1 MRSPLRG
8 DRSQARA
15 ARDRDRR
22 HPGRRRNAAA
32 HAARRPPPA
41 ARGAGGAQRLTRLV
55 GAGRTRELVYSGRLM
70 GADEALDLGII
81 ERVLPPKGVLPT
93 AVEDARRFAHGPRRA
108 LAAAKAAIAAAVT
121 TPGGPGI
128 QAEREAFLALFGTAD
143 QREGMAAFLEK
154 REPRFGG

>member
-8 DRSQARA
+8 DRRQARA

-32 HAARRPPPA
+32 HAARRPRPDARAGVQRPPD
-41 ARGAGGAQRLTRLV
+41 
-55 GAGRTRELVYSGRLM
+55 

-81 ERVLPPKGVLPT
+81 ERVLPPEGLLPP

-108 LAAAKAAIAAAVT
+108 LAAAKAAIDAAVT